1 MYTSHVCAHRM
12 LQRVPLNT
20 RYTFKQSS
28 MLNGV
33 GMNCSY
39 VAMCTCRCVH
49 RTIKRSCEARY
60 TKPAA
65 LEASAAHKCGPV
77 TRSLLHWK
85 QVLRTNAASS
95 AKQLSAQVLCTSAV
109 HKCCAQ
115 VLRSCANIYCL
126 PFCAH
131 HLSFFLSFFHFS
143 SHVPRSTCPI
153 YMSFFFTARARARLP
168 RVVH

>member
-1 MYTSHVCAHRM
+1 MSCLPFFAHYHETRSKRTSHVCAHRT

-33 GMNCSY
+33 GINCSY

-49 RTIKRSCEARY
+49 RTIKRPFDAMYEACCTGSKCCAQMLHQVQSNCR
-60 TKPAA
+60 
-65 LEASAAHKCGPV
+65 HKG
-77 TRSLLHWK
+77 
-85 QVLRTNAASS
+85 
-95 AKQLSAQVLCTSAV
+95 
-109 HKCCAQ
+109 CAQ

-131 HLSFFLSFFHFS
+131 HLSFFIFSLFIFFMIILLYDFL
-143 SHVPRSTCPI
+143 HVCPVFLYKFCMI
-153 YMSFFFTARARARLP
+153 F
-168 RVVH
+168 V